1 MITCAFENGNTA
13 SLRHITV
20 DVLLLKDNK
29 ILLVKRSMKL
39 SEGGKWGLTGGYMER
54 DETLAEGA
62 AREVYEESG
71 WTLRDL
77 TLLTIKDNPNRP
89 KEDRQNIS
97 MTYFAQAVEQ
107 TGQPDWESDEIRWWP
122 LDQLPPR
129 DQIAFDHADSID
141 LYKKYL
147 AENLPLPI
155 LN

>member
-1 MITCAFENGNTA
+1 MITCTFEDGGKAF
-13 SLRHITV
+13 LRHITA
-20 DVLLLKDNK
+20 DVLLLRDNK

-62 AREVYEESG
+62 TREVYEESG
-71 WTLRDL
+71 WTLRGL
-77 TLLTIKDNPNRP
+77 TLLTINDNPNRP

-97 MTYFAQAVEQ
+97 MIYFAQAVEQ
-107 TGQPDWESDEIRWWP
+107 TGEPDWESDEIRWFP
-122 LDQLPPR
+122 LDKLPAR

-147 AENLPLPI
+147 AENLSLPI
-155 LN
+155 IS